1 MVSKAFLPSLSLSSS
16 ARIINVSSDFASIAG
31 EFVLP
36 CTIFAAVVQPHQL
49 GCLATAAALSAS
61 TCRSGT
67 ANMEKKILEGTH
79 PIGYPKLALTN

>member
-16 ARIINVSSDFASIAG
+16 AKIINVSSDFASIAG

-49 GCLATAAALSAS
+49 GCIAQLPRLFPLVLVDLEPLTW
-61 TCRSGT
+61 RRKYWR
-67 ANMEKKILEGTH
+67 ERIL
-79 PIGYPKLALTN
+79 